1 MKQYVIGIDGGGT
14 KTELIA
20 VAMDGNEMF
29 RIKSGPLN
37 VNGTSEQNILETLT
51 DLLSTTRQKAEGA
64 FLAAACIGAAGM
76 SNPKAEETLRKAF
89 VSTKFT
95 APLLIVGDHQ
105 AALAGALGSY
115 VGMLLIAGT
124 GSICCGRNESG
135 CEARTGGQGHL
146 IDDEGSGYAIG
157 RDILRAVV
165 RAQDGRLQPT
175 ILTELVFDKLGI
187 TTTQELIANIYRTG
201 QGKEVIAGFSS
212 LLPKALAHHDAA
224 AIAICKKAASE
235 LFALVIPVAHKLDLL
250 KGKLALSGSVLL
262 KDEAVREALLEEL
275 AHKLPELETV
285 LPLADA
291 ASGAALL
298 ARNDLNEKVTRR

>member
-14 KTELIA
+14 KTELVA
-20 VAMDGNEMF
+20 VAIDGKELF
-29 RIKSGPLN
+29 RIKAGPLN
-37 VNGTSEQNILETLT
+37 VNGTSVQNILETLT
-51 DLLSTTRQKAEGA
+51 DLLSTAQQKADDA
-64 FLAAACIGAAGM
+64 SLAAVCIGAAGM
-76 SNPKAEETLRKAF
+76 SNPKAEETLQKAF
-89 VSTKFT
+89 VSAKLT

-105 AALAGALGSY
+105 TALAGALGTS

-135 CEARTGGQGHL
+135 YEARTGGQGHL

-165 RAQDGRLQPT
+165 RAQDGRLPPT

-187 TTTQELIANIYRTG
+187 TTTQELIANIYRPE

-212 LLPKALAHHDAA
+212 LLPKALAHHDTA
-224 AIAICKKAASE
+224 AITICKRAASE
-235 LFALVIPVAHKLDLL
+235 LCALVIPVAHKLDLH

-262 KDEAVREALLEEL
+262 KDKSVREALLEEL
-275 AHKLPELETV
+275 AQKLPELETV

-291 ASGAALL
+291 AKGAALL
-298 ARNDLNEKVTRR
+298 ARIYLNEKVTEP